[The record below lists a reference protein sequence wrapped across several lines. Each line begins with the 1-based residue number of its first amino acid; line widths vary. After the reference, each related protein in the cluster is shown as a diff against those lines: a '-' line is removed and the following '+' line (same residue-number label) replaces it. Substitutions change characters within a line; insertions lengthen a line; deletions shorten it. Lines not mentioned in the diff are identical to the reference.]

1 MSQASAAASVLLTHA
16 VGLHA
21 RPAVK
26 LTRLAKTFAASIE
39 LARSADGPWIDAKSI
54 VRVMAAKVPQ
64 NAVLHFRARGED
76 AEAAVAALSA
86 LVRND
91 FADGAGGRDGTG

>member
-1 MSQASAAASVLLTHA
+1 MEQVRAAASVLLTHA

-21 RPAVK
+21 RPSVRLTK
-26 LTRLAKTFAASIE
+26 LARTFAASIE
-39 LARSADGPWIDAKSI
+39 LATGADGPWIDAKSI

-64 NAVLHFRARGED
+64 NAVLHFRAQGGD
-76 AEAAVAALSA
+76 AEAALDALTA

-91 FADGAGGRDGTG
+91 FALGDDGAG

>member
-1 MSQASAAASVLLTHA
+1 MEQARAEASVLLTHA

-39 LARSADGPWIDAKSI
+39 LTSGAAGPWIDAKSI

-64 NAVLHFRARGED
+64 NAVLHFRAQGDD
-76 AEAAVAALSA
+76 AEAALDALCA

-91 FADGAGGRDGTG
+91 FALGDDGAG

>member
-1 MSQASAAASVLLTHA
+1 MSQASAATSVQLTHA

-26 LTRLAKTFAASIE
+26 LTRLARTFAASIE
-39 LARSADGPWIDAKSI
+39 LGRSADGPWIDAKSI

-64 NAVLHFRARGED
+64 NAVLHFRAQGED
-76 AEAAVAALSA
+76 AEAALHALSA

-91 FADGAGGRDGTG
+91 FADGAGSDGAG